1 LFDKKKRVVGKG
13 WMMGCVNAGGGG
25 KSRVP
30 VKSRI
35 GFLALKFDCTVL
47 VIERKG
53 MVSRKF
59 Y

>member
-1 LFDKKKRVVGKG
+1 
-13 WMMGCVNAGGGG
+13 MMGCVNAGGGG
-25 KSRVP
+25 KSKVP

-35 GFLALKFDCTVL
+35 DFLALKFNHRNEDCIVL